1 MKTNLLW
8 IPLVVVAAFGTQA
21 ALAQA
26 TGKTRD
32 EVKKECAEARK
43 AGTIKEGECS
53 YDMPEKSKS
62 NTTRAEV
69 KKEATTARKAG
80 AIKEGECAYDMPEKG
95 KSNTT
100 RAAVKAD
107 CAAARKAGTV
117 TEGEAKP

>member
-62 NTTRAEV
+62 NTTRA
-69 KKEATTARKAG
+69 
-80 AIKEGECAYDMPEKG
+80 
-95 KSNTT
+95 
-100 RAAVKAD
+100 AVKAD